1 MLYELCT
8 SYRTEDL
15 SSRNPFRPPKPEKA
29 TRQNAAPWCHT
40 WGCAWALLG
49 LLLVFLGTPGALS
62 LCSQLLLDCSWSDCP
77 GSRPPKPERTAQQ
90 GVAPWCH
97 TWSCFWALLGSS
109 GLARALWRLLAALGC
124 SWLLLVAPRPLL
136 ERLPR
141 EQKNRP
147 NECHV
152 GDSFLVP
159 LSHRK
164 FSRNQGQVYPIKQD
178 IAEFSG

>member
-1 MLYELCT
+1 MQHHGVTPGGVLG
-8 SYRTEDL
+8 L
-15 SSRNPFRPPKPEKA
+15 S
-29 TRQNAAPWCHT
+29 
-40 WGCAWALLG
+40 WGCSWSSWALL
-49 LLLVFLGTPGALS
+49 VLS
-62 LCSQLLLDCSWSDCP
+62 LCLRLLLDCSWSACP

-152 GDSFLVP
+152 GDSCLVP

-178 IAEFSG
+178 IAEFSGQVASKSNGRNVSENGQT